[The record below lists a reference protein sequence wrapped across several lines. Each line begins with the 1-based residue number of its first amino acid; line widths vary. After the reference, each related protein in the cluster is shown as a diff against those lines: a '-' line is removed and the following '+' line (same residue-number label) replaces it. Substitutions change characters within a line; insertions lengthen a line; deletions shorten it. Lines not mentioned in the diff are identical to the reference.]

1 MAVHRER
8 AMSLC
13 FVCVCVLKSSD
24 LYTEFSG
31 AGVFDDFG
39 SNLVERTGDRGEF
52 LAGRMEEFC
61 FLKR

>member
-1 MAVHRER
+1 
-8 AMSLC
+8 MSLC
-13 FVCVCVLKSSD
+13 FVCVCVLKRSD

-39 SNLVERTGDRGEF
+39 SNIVKRTGDRGEF

-61 FLKR
+61 FVKR